1 VRAATVT
8 IRVGDDYDVVLG
20 RGLLAGLGHA
30 VPERAE
36 RALVVHPPT
45 LSVYADAAE
54 AALQDSGLE
63 VHRAQVPDAETAKSI
78 ETAAGLWDRLGAAS
92 FTRSDVLVAV
102 GGGTVT
108 DLVGF
113 VAATWLRGVA
123 VVHVPTT
130 VLAMVDAA
138 VGGKTG
144 INTNAGKNL
153 VGAFHLPH
161 AVLCDL
167 TTLQTLP
174 ADDVRAG
181 LAEVVKGGFIADPRI
196 LELIEADPQAC
207 LDVHGPIL
215 PELIERKIRVK
226 ARIVAEDLTEAWLRE
241 TLNYGHTL
249 GHAIEQAEDY
259 RLRHGEAISVG
270 MVFAAELAR
279 ASDLID
285 DDLLARHRSVLAA
298 LGLPV
303 VDHWGAG
310 RSDRFDGLLEVM
322 RRDKKSRGSM
332 LRFVVLDDLASVT
345 RLEGP
350 PEDLLRTAYRRVA
363 GGE

>member
-1 VRAATVT
+1 VTEESAT
-8 IRVGDDYDVVLG
+8 IRVGDDYDVVVG
-20 RGLLAGLGHA
+20 RNLVPRVAGF
-30 VPERAE
+30 VPDRAE
-36 RALVVHPPT
+36 RALLVHSES
-45 LSVYADAAE
+45 LGAHADVAE
-54 AALQDSGLE
+54 ASLRDAGLD
-63 VHRAQVPDAETAKSI
+63 VHRARVPDAEGAKSI
-78 ETAAGLWDRLGAAS
+78 DTAAELWDRLGAAA

-123 VVHVPTT
+123 VVQVPTT

-144 INTNAGKNL
+144 INTADGKNL
-153 VGAFHLPH
+153 VGSFHLPH
-161 AVLCDL
+161 AVVCDL
-167 TTLQTLP
+167 DTLLTLP

-196 LELIEADPQAC
+196 LELVEADPRSA
-207 LDVHGPIL
+207 LDVRAPL
-215 PELIERKIRVK
+215 LRELIERKIRVK

-249 GHAIEQAEDY
+249 GHAIEQAEGY

-270 MVFAAELAR
+270 MVFAAELAH
-279 ASDLID
+279 ASGLID
-285 DDLLARHRSVLAA
+285 AALVARHRSVLTV
-298 LGLPV
+298 LGLPT
-303 VDHWGAG
+303 VDVWA
-310 RSDRFDGLLEVM
+310 RDEDRFDRLLEAM
-322 RRDKKSRGSM
+322 RRDKKSRGSQ
-332 LRFVVLDDLASVT
+332 LRFVVLDGLASVT

-350 PEDLLRTAYRRVA
+350 PEDRLRTAYGRVA
-363 GGE
+363 ATP